1 MCGAFII
8 LRENAAWKETIFLKK
23 VVFSLMEKAAWAAG
37 KVGVGDIRGSER
49 GSGSAPRM
57 SLTAWVG
64 THTLWALVCAALL
77 VGYLA
82 GTKTRDA
89 SKASG

>member
-1 MCGAFII
+1 MWGIYHS
-8 LRENAAWKETIFLKK
+8 RENAAWKRGDFLKK
-23 VVFSLMEKAAWAAG
+23 VVFSIWKRLPGPQVRWG
-37 KVGVGDIRGSER
+37 GHPWFQR

-57 SLTAWVG
+57 SLTAYKF
-64 THTLWALVCAALL
+64 HTLWALVCAALL

-89 SKASG
+89 SSKASG